1 MAEFLHTVVAAVLQ
15 FIGTWAGRWSSLNDM
30 VTARWGAPVKW
41 GMWILLALLGVVI
54 IGRAAR
60 FVVNATMYILLPAA
74 ALSVILLVL
83 MPCWSPMKTFPVM
96 VGVTV
101 FMWVSRAR

>member
-1 MAEFLHTVVAAVLQ
+1 MAELLHTILAATQQ
-15 FIGTWAGRWSSLNDM
+15 FIATWATRWSSLNDV
-30 VTARWGAPVKW
+30 VTARWGAPAKW
-41 GMWILLALLGVVI
+41 GMWILVALLVVVV

-83 MPCWSPMKTFPVM
+83 MPCWSPMKTFPVF
-96 VGVTV
+96 VGVTT